1 MRCGVLMTSALI
13 GNCTNHPYPDYW
25 YPEFDNG
32 RPSNTKMEALVN
44 SIKIAKEECSTC
56 PVAQDCL
63 KQGMEPNDLP
73 FGIWGGKLAG
83 ERIESLGY
91 TRDDFALQTDEG
103 RALDFY
109 ERMKPRL
116 G

>member
-1 MRCGVLMTSALI
+1 
-13 GNCTNHPYPDYW
+13 
-25 YPEFDNG
+25 
-32 RPSNTKMEALVN
+32 
-44 SIKIAKEECSTC
+44 
-56 PVAQDCL
+56 
-63 KQGMEPNDLP
+63 MEPNDLP